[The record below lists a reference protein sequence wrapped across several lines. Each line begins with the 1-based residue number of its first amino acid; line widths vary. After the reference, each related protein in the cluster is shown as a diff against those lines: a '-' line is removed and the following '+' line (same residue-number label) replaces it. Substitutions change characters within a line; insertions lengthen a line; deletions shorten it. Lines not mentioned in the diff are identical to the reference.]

1 MWDNNPPPPKKVVSS
16 AKSGYSALTARC
28 STSAEQLTWLADTD
42 EEIDEQVLEAHYSYQ
57 AQNSGSSIA
66 GIRHDAGH
74 WNSTAEYSRTLG
86 ESNKYRDSC
95 LVALQNK
102 QTELVWY
109 KVCMIVQLDYDK
121 LEQNTRISQTEYF
134 KRGLITKGLVK
145 EKTKVITDL
154 KLREEKDI
162 DKMISMDHQINFL
175 NEIVYKRNQSIQ
187 TIQMLAPK
195 CSTFNGRPTFA
206 NPMYHKKAQSDP
218 ATRLIPDSEEILTLA
233 DESRS
238 KLNKDLVKPFDYTKL
253 NSLYE
258 IFKPPT
264 QHYEIQFAQAN
275 EIRKKMWRKSFVKTK
290 PNVFKNIDFLPVS
303 KSVSKSRQA
312 YNVMT
317 NNINHLSELVN
328 QAWVKHSNDHL
339 YLRHPTAQDMEILVK
354 KCLMPLAL
362 KTQNDSLAFIH
373 ELKQEMHA
381 DLKYVESL
389 EDELDELESDKAEFS
404 NMYDMLLQECVS
416 KDVMCS
422 YLLTSSDLDEI
433 TELQCLY
440 LHKVMECDCL
450 AQKLSE
456 QTDFVSKEIYTELLQ
471 RFARLEKH
479 SISLEIALQECQVQL
494 KNDTVCKE
502 RASNVFR
509 KEREQYVEIQDLK
522 AQLQDKNM
530 AISELKKLVAK
541 CKGKSVDTKFDKPS
555 VVRQPNA
562 QRIPKP
568 SVLGKPAP
576 FSGKCHKK
584 ENVEKIISW
593 VKHSNDHLYLR
604 HPTAQDMEILV
615 KKCLMPLAL
624 KTQNDS
630 LAFIHELKKEM
641 HADLKYVESLED
653 ELDELESDKAEF
665 SNMYDMLLQE
675 CVSKDVMCS
684 YLLTSSD
691 LDEITELQCLYLHK
705 VRECDCLAQKL
716 SEQTKFVSKEIYT
729 ELLRSFA
736 KLEKHSISLKIALQE
751 CQEQLKND
759 TDCKEKASNVFRKER
774 EQCFEIQDLKAQLQ
788 DKNIAIRK
796 SAPFSDSLERTNFAK
811 KKSVSKTNES
821 EGLSK
826 PDTPQNFPQ
835 TAKQAVRNTNVIKIG
850 MYRIACSTTQS
861 RAPQLNQTS
870 RNTNPRVSTS
880 TGVAHKTNVSIPQSR
895 SNQMKDKVVPN
906 TSHVKFKKTEVEEH
920 PRISSISNQTKFVT
934 ACNDS
939 LNSRTSNVNVVC
951 ATCGKCMFNLNHD
964 ACVSKYL
971 NDVNARTN
979 KPNGVPTSTRKPKS
993 QANKSIATP
1002 HKIKQL
1008 HQNPLSQIQRV
1019 TIGCCIR
1026 RLIVQLILFIV
1037 DSGCTKHMTG
1047 NLSLLC
1053 NFVEK
1058 YLGTVRFGNDQFAPI
1073 LGYGDLVQGNI
1084 TIKRVYY
1091 VEGLNHNLFSVG
1103 QFCDADLEVAFRKST
1118 CFVRDLQGN
1127 DLLTGNR
1134 GTDLYTISLQET
1146 TSSTPICLMAKA
1158 SPTQAWLWHRRLSHL
1173 NFDYINLLSK
1183 KDVVIGLPKLK
1194 YVKDQLCSSCE
1205 VSKAKR
1211 SSFKSKTV
1219 PSSKG
1224 RLNLLHMDL
1233 CGPMRVA
1240 SINGKKY
1247 ILVIVDDY
1255 SRYTWTLFLRSKDET
1270 PEVLKDFLTMIQRN
1284 LQAPVISVRT
1294 DMATEFLKQYTYCI
1308 L

>member
-1 MWDNNPPPPKKVVSS
+1 MNFRSLKEWPKNANPLALVATAQTMQDPYYQTPKHHKSYAPTSKASLPTRSHAATRYKGKEIAKPITPPSESAFEEDSDSLNKLQKTKYVEEFGSHCKVLQETLQTYQQQPPPQGYFLKHQEQECGYYTKVQELTNQTGQFWIKHGNNYTWQRVQGFRNADSCTDASQWEQWKRVDSNVIPDSPDMCDNDIQNDQHDVECDDERVALANLIANLKLDVDDNKKIQKQLKK
-16 AKSGYSALTARC
+16 ANATLTQELTECKSIL
-28 STSAEQLTWLADTD
+28 AET
-42 EEIDEQVLEAHYSYQ
+42 
-57 AQNSGSSIA
+57 
-66 GIRHDAGH
+66 
-74 WNSTAEYSRTLG
+74 SRTLG
-86 ESNKYRDSC
+86 ESNSIRDSC

-102 QTELVWY
+102 QTEFERLLKVKAYEISVVQAKHDELV
-109 KVCMIVQLDYDK
+109 KQSL
-121 LEQNTRISQTEYF
+121 LTRSHYE
-134 KRGLITKGLVK
+134 GLVK

-154 KLREEKDI
+154 KLREDKDI
-162 DKMISMDHQINFL
+162 DKMISMEHQIKFL
-175 NEIVYKRNQSIQ
+175 NEIVYKRGQSIQ

-206 NPMYHKKAQSDP
+206 NPMYHKKAQSKAQP
-218 ATRLIPDSEEILTLA
+218 ARLIPDSEEILTLA
-233 DESRS
+233 DASRS

-303 KSVSKSRQA
+303 KSVSK
-312 YNVMT
+312 N
-317 NNINHLSELVN
+317 
-328 QAWVKHSNDHL
+328 
-339 YLRHPTAQDMEILVK
+339 
-354 KCLMPLAL
+354 
-362 KTQNDSLAFIH
+362 
-373 ELKQEMHA
+373 
-381 DLKYVESL
+381 
-389 EDELDELESDKAEFS
+389 
-404 NMYDMLLQECVS
+404 
-416 KDVMCS
+416 
-422 YLLTSSDLDEI
+422 
-433 TELQCLY
+433 
-440 LHKVMECDCL
+440 
-450 AQKLSE
+450 
-456 QTDFVSKEIYTELLQ
+456 
-471 RFARLEKH
+471 
-479 SISLEIALQECQVQL
+479 
-494 KNDTVCKE
+494 
-502 RASNVFR
+502 
-509 KEREQYVEIQDLK
+509 
-522 AQLQDKNM
+522 
-530 AISELKKLVAK
+530 
-541 CKGKSVDTKFDKPS
+541 
-555 VVRQPNA
+555 
-562 QRIPKP
+562 
-568 SVLGKPAP
+568 
-576 FSGKCHKK
+576 
-584 ENVEKIISW
+584 
-593 VKHSNDHLYLR
+593 
-604 HPTAQDMEILV
+604 MEILV

-705 VRECDCLAQKL
+705 VMECDCLAQNFLNKL
-716 SEQTKFVSKEIYT
+716 IF
-729 ELLRSFA
+729 
-736 KLEKHSISLKIALQE
+736 
-751 CQEQLKND
+751 
-759 TDCKEKASNVFRKER
+759 
-774 EQCFEIQDLKAQLQ
+774 
-788 DKNIAIRK
+788 
-796 SAPFSDSLERTNFAK
+796 
-811 KKSVSKTNES
+811 
-821 EGLSK
+821 
-826 PDTPQNFPQ
+826 
-835 TAKQAVRNTNVIKIG
+835 
-850 MYRIACSTTQS
+850 
-861 RAPQLNQTS
+861 
-870 RNTNPRVSTS
+870 
-880 TGVAHKTNVSIPQSR
+880 
-895 SNQMKDKVVPN
+895 
-906 TSHVKFKKTEVEEH
+906 
-920 PRISSISNQTKFVT
+920 
-934 ACNDS
+934 
-939 LNSRTSNVNVVC
+939 LNSRTSNANAVCALGNVFLIRIMMLNVVC
-951 ATCGKCMFNLNHD
+951 ATCGKCVFNSNHD
-964 ACVSKYL
+964 ACVSKFL
-971 NDVNARTN
+971 KDVNARTK
-979 KPNGVPTSTRKPKS
+979 KPNVVPISTRKPKS
-993 QANKSIATP
+993 QANKSVATP
-1002 HKIKQL
+1002 HKKTVASESTITNSKSYYRMLYKKTNKAWKWWIAQ
-1008 HQNPLSQIQRV
+1008 QCPSAYTWVPKTKRKWVPKVRNESV
-1019 TIGCCIR
+1019 TKK
-1026 RLIVQLILFIV
+1026 IVQLILFIV

-1224 RLNLLHMDL
+1224 WLNLLHMDL

-1240 SINGKKY
+1240 TINGKKY
-1247 ILVIVDDY
+1247 ILTLNAFFKEEGIEHQTSTPQTPQQNGVVKRRNRTLVEAARTMLSASKLPLFFWAEAIATAC
-1255 SRYTWTLFLRSKDET
+1255 YTQNRSIIIPTHEKMAYHIINDKKPSIKHLYIFGCT
-1270 PEVLKDFLTMIQRN
+1270 CYLTRDGEN
-1284 LQAPVISVRT
+1284 LDKIKEKGDP
-1294 DMATEFLKQYTYCI
+1294 CI
-1308 L
+1308 LVGYSTQSKGYRVYNKRTRLIVESIHLRFDEIKKMSETSVANDTSGLVLDLLFGPLYDEFFNDGTSRVNKSSSPTNNSAPQDTHPSTNIHPTSEPSTPTNVHAEENNNNQAEFTNPFCTPIQENAESSSRNIGNSNVHTFNQPQDSEYQWTKDHPLTQVRGNPFKPLQTR